1 MEPILAVVW
10 HYWIGVVLALSAI
23 LLAVMTVV
31 MYFRKV
37 VRTRY
42 PH

>member
-10 HYWIGVVLALSAI
+10 HQWIGVVLALSAI
-23 LLAVMTVV
+23 VLAVMTGV
-31 MYFRKV
+31 MYFVKV